1 MLIEVFITEMFIL
14 LKYIIIII
22 IIIII
27 INRSNEFLSI

>member
-22 IIIII
+22 IIII
-27 INRSNEFLSI
+27 NRSNEFLSI